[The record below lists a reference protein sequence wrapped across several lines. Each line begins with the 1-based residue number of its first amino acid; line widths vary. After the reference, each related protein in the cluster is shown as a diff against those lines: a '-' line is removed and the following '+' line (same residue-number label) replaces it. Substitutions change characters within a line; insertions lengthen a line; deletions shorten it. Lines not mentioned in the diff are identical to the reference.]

1 MLESWLQHKKSK
13 SSGSYNINMEKK
25 TLLFLIIIT
34 NRTTLECEYLDHC
47 VSHLDMHLQILLTLT
62 NRYCWSVPR
71 QDPDTDKPSV
81 YCVIRIYL
89 PSLCVITIPAITLC
103 HNCTCRPSLS
113 NGWVLHSHA
122 CKFWT
127 PPPPNPFDLLT
138 SWVLRKWAKC
148 RQPASCPVPPSPAP
162 PFRAHLTGVTE
173 AGRTG

>member
-1 MLESWLQHKKSK
+1 MKAVYVVGVWGCGREHQFSLAENKDYRHCHQSRYSSCLFHTRKDWHRPFRHFWVCGSLDYNMKKSK

-81 YCVIRIYL
+81 YCVI
-89 PSLCVITIPAITLC
+89 TIPAITLC
-103 HNCTCRPSLS
+103 HHYTCCHHSVSSLY
-113 NGWVLHSHA
+113 L
-122 CKFWT
+122 
-127 PPPPNPFDLLT
+127 
-138 SWVLRKWAKC
+138 
-148 RQPASCPVPPSPAP
+148 
-162 PFRAHLTGVTE
+162 
-173 AGRTG
+173 